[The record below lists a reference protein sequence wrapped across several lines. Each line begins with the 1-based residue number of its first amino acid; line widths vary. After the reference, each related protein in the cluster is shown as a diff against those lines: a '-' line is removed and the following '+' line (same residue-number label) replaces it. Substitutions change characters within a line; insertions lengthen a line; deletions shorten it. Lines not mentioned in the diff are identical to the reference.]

1 MAPNTS
7 LMEVT
12 AVRPEAVRQE
22 AVIPHFRLMDLP
34 KELIDLVYH
43 HALASGVTAILC
55 TSRRV
60 HNEATKILYQS
71 AFFCLCI
78 HYEDVQLP
86 LAKDAWPV
94 TAMPVSTDTMTLI
107 QNIDI
112 CVDFS
117 ICFEKIGTSHHD
129 LAAFRGANAPI
140 RKTCI
145 LRMKGI
151 FNSTTLIGVGIIL
164 HAMSDLVNFRRVY
177 VTALSGMFVHMRGS
191 ALVVYDGNNRRYY
204 PLTRARNLAVYKL
217 AKRKME
223 AAFGPSIWHDGKEE
237 SDRCLEFRP
246 LEYRKSLRD
255 LM

>member
-1 MAPNTS
+1 M
-7 LMEVT
+7 
-12 AVRPEAVRQE
+12 
-22 AVIPHFRLMDLP
+22 
-34 KELIDLVYH
+34 VYH
-43 HALASGVTAILC
+43 HALASGFTAILC

-60 HNEATKILYQS
+60 HNEATKILYQL
-71 AFFCLCI
+71 AFFCLGI
-78 HYEDVQLP
+78 HYEDLRLLLDKV
-86 LAKDAWPV
+86 DAWPV
-94 TAMPVSTDTMTLI
+94 TAMPVSADTMTLI

-117 ICFEKIGTSHHD
+117 LCFEKIGTSHHK
-129 LAAFRGANAPI
+129 LAAFRGANAPL
-140 RKTCI
+140 RKTFI

-151 FNSTTLIGVGIIL
+151 FNSTTLVGVGIIL
-164 HAMSDLVNFRRVY
+164 HAISDLVNFRRVY

-191 ALVVYDGNNRRYY
+191 ALVVYDGNRRYY

-217 AKRKME
+217 AKQKME